1 MQAIKQILVFTIL
14 VVTILVFN
22 FNALAFAEIISFS
35 TDKSMYSLDEQI
47 IFSGTIVNHEEL
59 VNILAMNPRGDL
71 QTILKEASNDEGSF
85 EFVFNPSDLF
95 AIKGIYKIAVH
106 TTDQPVYDGKFLL
119 FEFSGS
125 AIKVV
130 NPEPKPEYSGE
141 PYQALPPN
149 CVEIKT
155 EKLTTVIC
163 EDTEDGDQLQVEQ
176 NAIPQWVKQTSLW
189 WNQGNSSDKEFISS
203 ISFLILEKII
213 SIPDFS
219 PSEQTEES
227 VPSWVKHTAGW
238 WAEDEISEEEFVN
251 AIKYLVE
258 KQVIKI

>member
-1 MQAIKQILVFTIL
+1 MQAIKEILVFTIL

-22 FNALAFAEIISFS
+22 FNALAFAEISSFS
-35 TDKSMYSLDEQI
+35 TDKSMYSIDEQI

-106 TTDQPVYDGKFLL
+106 TTDQPVYEGKFLL

-130 NPEPKPEYSGE
+130 STESKAGGSYEPV
-141 PYQALPPN
+141 PPN
-149 CVEIKT
+149 CKEIKT
-155 EKLTTVIC
+155 ETRIIVSC
-163 EDTEDGDQLQVEQ
+163 ADQENREQLPVEQ

-219 PSEQTEES
+219 PSEQTKES

-238 WAEDEISEEEFVN
+238 WGKDQISEEEFVN